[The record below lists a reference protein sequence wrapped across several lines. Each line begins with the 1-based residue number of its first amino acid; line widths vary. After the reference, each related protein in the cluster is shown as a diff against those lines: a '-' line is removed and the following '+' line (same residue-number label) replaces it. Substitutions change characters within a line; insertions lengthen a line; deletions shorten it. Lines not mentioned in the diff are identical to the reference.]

1 MHSPGQSQRTAL
13 PSDGAGNTGNAHVN
27 QLGLHTD
34 YSLSRRTDIYAQV
47 VYQFASGMNTAIYNG
62 DTTLTSS
69 DDSAAAAARY
79 QTAVTVG
86 LRQKLQVSR
95 KYPTDAFGI
104 NSKPC
109 GWKHP
114 TVFFYVPN
122 DRIERAMSARQKKAR
137 QKLAR

>member
-1 MHSPGQSQRTAL
+1 M
-13 PSDGAGNTGNAHVN
+13 N